1 MKIKEKILGG
11 LAGLVLSSGA
21 NAYFVSNLEVAYN
34 PSNPKETYVSYNIN
48 REANDK
54 PFNMA
59 QSSFNLYNKSDNTYL
74 GKGKQI
80 SIMMGQQKDYLGVNL
95 PLNYVLKDTN
105 WDISKGLNVEI
116 QSFLT
121 NNRMG
126 VGLTNLDL
134 SFYYPESQ
142 DKQLSQE
149 LNSFVPEP
157 STLGLL
163 GIGGLSLIRRK
174 K

>member
-1 MKIKEKILGG
+1 
-11 LAGLVLSSGA
+11 
-21 NAYFVSNLEVAYN
+21 
-34 PSNPKETYVSYNIN
+34 
-48 REANDK
+48 
-54 PFNMA
+54 
-59 QSSFNLYNKSDNTYL
+59 
-74 GKGKQI
+74 
-80 SIMMGQQKDYLGVNL
+80 
-95 PLNYVLKDTN
+95 
-105 WDISKGLNVEI
+105 
-116 QSFLT
+116 
-121 NNRMG
+121 MG